1 MKLMNLL
8 EQRNRSEID
17 KLFDKTATAQRG
29 EPERAMMQIQLLAGG
44 GVFPW
49 VVEHVGDLTH
59 RMSESFDF
67 FKGGRENVQDKV
79 EKTLRTLTHRYG
91 FEREMKENFESNYE
105 YRVERG
111 DIDPEKVSHAQY
123 VEQIKDLS
131 KAYAAAHRKIP
142 VFNNVQRTARTA
154 AIALGEWNFKLARVA
169 LWNLK
174 GLLDDGNRYE
184 EEMAIVDQQTT
195 EGMDAGT
202 FLSKD
207 LPQGVTG
214 YPLPQDSKD
223 YVNINS
229 ERRGGA
235 KVKVRHGNK
244 TSANKKAKHTA

>member
-8 EQRNRSEID
+8 EQRERSEID

-29 EPERAMMQIQLLAGG
+29 APERAMLQIQSVAGG

-49 VVEHVGDLTH
+49 AVEHVGDLTH

-67 FKGGRENVQDKV
+67 FRGGRENVQDKV

-91 FEREMKENFESNYE
+91 FEKEMMENFQSNYE
-105 YRVERG
+105 FRVERG
-111 DIDPEKVSHAQY
+111 EIDPEKLSHEQY

-131 KAYAAAHRKIP
+131 KAYAAEHRKIP
-142 VFNNVQRTARTA
+142 VFNKVQKTARTA
-154 AIALGEWNFKLARVA
+154 AIALGNWDFKLAKVA

-174 GLLDDGNRYE
+174 DLLDDGDRYE
-184 EEMAIVDQQTT
+184 EEMAKIDQPTT
-195 EGMDAGT
+195 EGMDSGN

-214 YPLPQDSKD
+214 FPLPTDARE
-223 YVNINS
+223 YININS
-229 ERRGGA
+229 KRRGGA
-235 KVKVRHGNK
+235 EVKIRHGNK
-244 TSANKKAKHTA
+244 TRANKKTKHTA